1 MRGSDV
7 AGQVA
12 LRQLLASNRHLGA
25 GKRERKVVLLH
36 PDAPTRCITRGLL
49 LKSPYNVAQVDLEEG
64 LRILT
69 NIVDC
74 SNADLHIGMSL
85 EVTFEELSDEVTLPK
100 FKPVG

>member
-1 MRGSDV
+1 MRGGDV

-12 LRQLLASNRHLGA
+12 LRQLLASNRHLGHQ
-25 GKRERKVVLLH
+25 VYH
-36 PDAPTRCITRGLL
+36 PGFA
-49 LKSPYNVAQVDLEEG
+49 SEVPYNVAQVDLEEG

-69 NIVDC
+69 NIVGC

-85 EVTFEELSDEVTLPK
+85 EVTFEEISDEVTLPK